1 MTAAASGKAVA
12 NTCRLR
18 NTRLQLLRAELYMKI
33 PFVFFNL
40 LQSCQ
45 TVIFIFDNNVRKHL
59 YFLLKSFSVKT
70 EEAEN
75 QVKIWDT

>member
-12 NTCRLR
+12 NICRLR

-33 PFVFFNL
+33 PFVFFSL

-45 TVIFIFDNNVRKHL
+45 TAIFIFDIL
-59 YFLLKSFSVKT
+59 P
-70 EEAEN
+70 
-75 QVKIWDT
+75 